1 MTLIAGY
8 WALSLTLLASM
19 VLAVFPLP
27 SQYQWFR
34 PEWTAM
40 VIIYWA
46 ATSPGRVGV
55 GVAWLSGLILDGV
68 QGVTLGQN
76 ALGMAVIAYVANALH
91 QRLRQFALVQR
102 AGLVFVL
109 VGLHLLLGYW
119 LQSLVS
125 EPARNLYFLG
135 AALTSALFWP
145 WFEALLRTVRGA
157 FN

>member
-19 VLAVFPLP
+19 ILAVFPLS

-46 ATSPGRVGV
+46 ATSPRRVSV
-55 GVAWLSGLILDGV
+55 GVAWLTGLVLDGV

-76 ALGMAVIAYVANALH
+76 ALRLVVIAYVANVLH
-91 QRLRQFALVQR
+91 QRMRHFALVQQ
-102 AGLVFVL
+102 ACLVFVL

-119 LQSLVS
+119 VQSLVS
-125 EPARNLYFLG
+125 APAKNLYFLG
-135 AALTSALFWP
+135 AALTSALLWP
-145 WFEALLRTVRGA
+145 WFEPILGAIRRALR
-157 FN
+157 

>member
-1 MTLIAGY
+1 VTLVAGY

-19 VLAVFPLP
+19 ILAVFPLP

-46 ATSPGRVGV
+46 ATSPGRVSV
-55 GVAWLSGLILDGV
+55 GVAWLSGLVLDGV

-76 ALGMAVIAYVANALH
+76 ALGLVVIAYVANSLH
-91 QRLRQFALVQR
+91 QRMRHFALVQQ
-102 AGLVFVL
+102 ACLVFVL

-119 LQSLVS
+119 VQSLVS
-125 EPARNLYFLG
+125 EPAKNLYFLG
-135 AALTSALFWP
+135 AALTSALLWP
-145 WFEALLRTVRGA
+145 WFEPILGSVRQALR
-157 FN
+157 